1 MAHLEKPVGEVHI
14 HNREAEGVASLFP
27 HQLRSTSSTLIELLE
42 DYYTYLN
49 SKDQATNLIDRIQHE
64 HDIDLTDEKYLNE
77 IKKEIAK
84 GVQGS
89 FVLDNRQLFRRIV
102 DYYKTRGTDDSART
116 FFRLFFDGEAS
127 ITYPRDYLF
136 KPSSGDLSSFGYIDS
151 DGNRIQYDT
160 TVGSFEQDL
169 PAPSIPVEIDDTQR
183 FGFIRVDGTY
193 ETAFWE
199 YDRPK
204 ADRKF
209 TIRIE
214 KDELNSPE
222 LEEVALNDGQNGL
235 PTFLKHDEKEDIF
248 IDLSYVYPD
257 DKPSIPF
264 RLGVWDAPNTT
275 IYEKNLDTGAISTW
289 RENLSG
295 EGYSEAAT
303 DVKQRHLYYSDNLFH
318 LMRTGRN
325 HVMAPLHAAG
335 KYFANTQER
344 GEGDRVIFHFF
355 ALEDTRIEF
364 YELPREIPA
373 YQGVPDSPPLVDIY
387 DEYVAG
393 KDFNLVTE
401 DDGTYDVIVLKEVKE
416 IKAGK
421 FATFIGEADTTAG
434 DPSWDR
440 HAFFK
445 STGNIIGTC
454 NVVDAQTFESDAH
467 ILSPMAQKYN
477 GRGIGEAN
485 ATIVYDISEP
495 DVLNIKRGATGSADN
510 IELEDGQFGVV
521 TYIADGKGGDS
532 TQTIPF
538 GSCKDTYV
546 WGDTLRGFNF
556 KTLYPNNTPGVGIR
570 TYGLVNGEWNRYT
583 YSNNAT
589 IVYEDLN
596 EGSNS
601 GNTSD
606 PLLQIGEATP
616 TAWKFESNLPFAVW
630 INDVD
635 AADEETLWSTYN
647 RNTYNQSAYT
657 LYEDYNNRKG
667 FISDINKIH
676 DGNYWQEFSYALNT
690 DVSVDLWKDRY
701 YKLVHPSGLKLFS
714 DLFIERFAERKDRE
728 EKPLFDVGTPTWVT
742 DLYGAANQFMTH
754 YQPGWLGVANTAQV
768 VLETL
773 IAAGAS
779 APQIESYLQIL
790 STYKVITNINTA
802 DDTVE
807 FELKIQYVYTP
818 TDFVIGDSS
827 NRYYVS
833 GTFESVN
840 DINKPDS
847 TLKQSLRYIT
857 WNSSISAASN
867 DTISSWEGL
876 LDITNISD
884 VEIKI
889 GSGPDNFTSGRT
901 LTPDPDNLSIE
912 FPTEDVVYSNI

>member
-14 HNREAEGVASLFP
+14 HNREAEGVATLFP

-136 KPSSGDLSSFGYIDS
+136 KPSSGDMSSFGYIDS
-151 DGNRIQYDT
+151 DGNRVEYDT
-160 TVGSFEQDL
+160 SVGSFEQDL
-169 PAPSIPVEIDDTQR
+169 PAPTIPVEIDDTQR

-199 YDRPK
+199 YDRPLT
-204 ADRKF
+204 DRKF

-222 LEEVALNDGQNGL
+222 LEEVALNGGQNGL
-235 PTFLKHDEKEDIF
+235 PTFLKHDDDEDIV
-248 IDLSYVYPD
+248 IDLTYVYAD
-257 DKPSIPF
+257 NDSTIDF

-295 EGYSEAAT
+295 EGHSEEAT

-318 LMRTGRN
+318 LMRSGRN

-344 GEGDRVIFHFF
+344 YEDDRVIFHFF

-364 YELPREIPA
+364 YELPREIPSA
-373 YQGVPDSPPLVDIY
+373 ASVADSPPLVDIY
-387 DEYVAG
+387 NEYVAG
-393 KDFNLVTE
+393 KDFDLVTE

-421 FATFIGEADTTAG
+421 FATFIGEADMNASA
-434 DPSWDR
+434 SWDR

-454 NVVDAQTFESDAH
+454 NVVDAQTFEADAH
-467 ILSPMAQKYN
+467 ILSPMAQKYA
-477 GRGIGEAN
+477 GRALGGPS
-485 ATIVYDISEP
+485 ATIIYDISKP
-495 DVLNIKRGATGSADN
+495 DNLNIKRGASDLDDN

-521 TYIADGKGGDS
+521 TEIADGSGGDS

-546 WGDTLRGFNF
+546 WGDRLRGFNF
-556 KTLYPNNTPGVGIR
+556 RTLYPDTTPGVGIR
-570 TYGLVNGEWNRYT
+570 TYGLVDGEWERYT

-589 IVYEDLN
+589 IVYGDRI
-596 EGSNS
+596 EGSTS
-601 GNTSD
+601 GNTAD
-606 PLLQIGEATP
+606 AILQIGTDIP

-630 INDVD
+630 INDD

-657 LYEDYNNRKG
+657 LYEDYNDRKG

-728 EKPLFDVGTPTWVT
+728 EKPLFNVGDPTWVT

-754 YQPGWLGVANTAQV
+754 YQPGWLDVTNTAQV

-790 STYKVITNINTA
+790 STYEVTRDIDTVN
-802 DDTVE
+802 DTVE
-807 FELKIQYVYTP
+807 FKLDTTYVYTP
-818 TDFVIGDSS
+818 TDFVIGDLS
-827 NRYYVS
+827 NNYYAS

-840 DINKPDS
+840 DINNPGTPLNQSLKYATWDTVISSVASDEIS
-847 TLKQSLRYIT
+847 TL
-857 WNSSISAASN
+857 
-867 DTISSWEGL
+867 EGL
-876 LDITNISD
+876 LDINNISD
-884 VEIKI
+884 VKIKI
-889 GSGPDNFTSGRT
+889 GSGPDDFTSDRT

-912 FPTEDVVYSNI
+912 FPTGDVVYSSI